1 MTADPFVI
9 VGASLAG
16 ARAAESL
23 RSGGYDGELVV
34 IGAEDHRPYDRPPL
48 SKRVLDGTADSD
60 DAVLAATEL
69 PMAEELDIAWRLGT
83 TATALDLER
92 RRITLS
98 DGSQVA
104 FAGAILAT
112 GAHPRYLP
120 GFEDREGVHVIRTLD
135 DGLALRRALDDDP
148 KVVIVGAG
156 FIGLEVAASSRA
168 RGLDVTVLEP
178 QAVPL
183 EHALGSELG
192 EAVARMHRRAGVVMR
207 LGVTVRSPVGDSRVT
222 GVVID
227 DGEVV
232 DADIV
237 VMGVG
242 VAPTTGW
249 LEGSGV
255 DLDRGV
261 VCDSRLR
268 VLAGGRP
275 VPGLVAAGDVARWAD
290 VRSAAS
296 VRIEHWTNA
305 VEQGAAAGR
314 ALLDPDGSPPFDVVP
329 YVWSDQLGTKL
340 QLVGLPAP
348 GDDVQVLDGT
358 PGEGKWLAAYGRHG
372 RLVAVLGAGR
382 PAQVMRLRRSL
393 ETGAAFPV
401 EEDPT
406 PATDPRPPSGA

>member
-1 MTADPFVI
+1 MTADPYVI

-16 ARAAESL
+16 VRAAESL
-23 RSGGYDGELVV
+23 RAHGYEGQLVV
-34 IGAEDHRPYDRPPL
+34 IGAEAHPPYDRPPL
-48 SKRVLDGTADSD
+48 SKRVLDGTANSD
-60 DAVLAATEL
+60 EAVLAATEL
-69 PMAEELDIAWRLGT
+69 LVADGLDITWRLGT
-83 TATALDLER
+83 AATALDIDR
-92 RRITLS
+92 RRISLS
-98 DGSQVA
+98 DGDRVA

-120 GFEDREGVHVIRTLD
+120 GFRDREGVHVIRTLD
-135 DGLALRRALDDDP
+135 DGLALRRDLDAGP
-148 KVVIVGAG
+148 RVVIVGAG
-156 FIGLEVAASSRA
+156 FIGLEVAASCRA
-168 RGLDVTVLEP
+168 RGLAVTVLEP

-183 EHALGSELG
+183 EHALGPQLG
-192 EAVARMHRRAGVVMR
+192 EAVAHMHREAGVTLR
-207 LGVTVRSPVGDSRVT
+207 LGVTVRSPVGDGRVT

-232 DADIV
+232 DADVV

-275 VPGLVAAGDVARWAD
+275 IPGLTAAGDVARWDDA
-290 VRSAAS
+290 RSETS

-305 VEQGAAAGR
+305 VEQGAVAGR
-314 ALLDPDGSPPFDVVP
+314 ALLDPDGCPPFDIVP

-340 QLVGLPAP
+340 QLVGLPGP
-348 GDDVQVLDGT
+348 GDDVHVLEGT
-358 PGEGKWLAAYGRHG
+358 PGEGKWVAAYGRSG

-382 PAQVMRLRRSL
+382 PARVMRMRRRL
-393 ETGAAFPV
+393 AAGATFPV
-401 EEDPT
+401 EDET
-406 PATDPRPPSGA
+406 APANDRAAESG

>member
-1 MTADPFVI
+1 MTADPYVI

-23 RSGGYDGELVV
+23 RSDGYDGALVV
-34 IGAEDHRPYDRPPL
+34 IGSEAHPPYDRPPL

-60 DAVLAATEL
+60 EAVLAAIEL
-69 PMAEELDIAWRLGT
+69 PMADGLAIDWRLGT
-83 TATALDLER
+83 TATALDVER

-104 FAGAILAT
+104 FAAAMLAT

-120 GFEDREGVHVIRTLD
+120 GFQGREGVHVIRTLD
-135 DGLALRRALDDDP
+135 DGLALRRTLDDDP
-148 KVVIVGAG
+148 RVVIIGAG
-156 FIGLEVAASSRA
+156 FIGLEVAASCRA
-168 RGLDVTVLEP
+168 RGLDVTILEP

-183 EHALGSELG
+183 EHALGPELG
-192 EAVARMHRRAGVVMR
+192 EAVARMHRRAGVTLR
-207 LGVTVRSPVGDSRVT
+207 LGTTVRSPAGDDRVT

-232 DADIV
+232 DADVV

-275 VPGLVAAGDVARWAD
+275 VPGLVAAGDVARWTD
-290 VRSAAS
+290 PRSATS

-305 VEQGAAAGR
+305 VEQGAAAAR
-314 ALLDPDGSPPFDVVP
+314 TLLDPDGSAPFDVVP

-340 QLVGLPAP
+340 QLVGLPRP

-358 PGEGKWLAAYGRHG
+358 PGEGKWLAAYGRRG

-382 PAQVMRLRRSL
+382 PARVMRMRRRL

-401 EEDPT
+401 EDETTTAPGRS
-406 PATDPRPPSGA
+406 PRSGT